1 MKQSSMWAGALGLG
15 AFAGMVSYLSMS
27 PRSQREWERNLKKS
41 VHELTDLVEEI
52 GDGIRSMRG

>member
-15 AFAGMVSYLSMS
+15 AVAGVISYLSMS
-27 PRSQREWERNLKKS
+27 PRNQREWERNLKKS
-41 VHELTDLVEEI
+41 VHDLTDLVEEI